1 MFGSGTTF
9 LNSSYLHVFLPELSS
24 SAVHTRILGSTAI
37 LNNLACIDFC
47 CQYICYCFLSQFDLI
62 KKEVESKLQ
71 THVAHEIV
79 RFKGCLHT
87 THLRIHSLL
96 INEAILINKGE
107 LRSFYAHVKSLV
119 PFSDSLLM
127 DIWHPSQLR
136 TMRNLGNNA
145 DTLRIERTL

>member
-24 SAVHTRILGSTAI
+24 SAVYIRILGSTAI

-47 CQYICYCFLSQFDLI
+47 CYCFLSQFDLI

-79 RFKGCLHT
+79 RSKGCLHT

-107 LRSFYAHVKSLV
+107 LCSFYAHVKSLV
-119 PFSDSLLM
+119 SFSDSLLM
-127 DIWHPSQLR
+127 DIWHPSQLW
-136 TMRNLGNNA
+136 TKRNLGNNA